1 MLFRGRGGRRPRRR
15 GWWARAWSGV
25 RALEVADLGE
35 TPLVAVALEGGGQPQ
50 REDLA
55 GQAGGDDAA
64 AHRQH
69 VRVVVLAAEA
79 GRVEVV
85 AERSSH
91 APHLVGRDLLA
102 LARAAEHDAAVG
114 LSPDDRTPD
123 GGADRRV
130 VDRLCGVGAE
140 VDHLVTGPL
149 ELGHEVDLKVVPGVV
164 GSDGDLLPVPSLLL
178 GCPTAAPVGHAPPA
192 WPPGDPTTP
201 AA

>member
-25 RALEVADLGE
+25 RALDVADLGE

-91 APHLVGRDLLA
+91 RSE
-102 LARAAEHDAAVG
+102 EHTSELQSLMRISYAVF
-114 LSPDDRTPD
+114 
-123 GGADRRV
+123 
-130 VDRLCGVGAE
+130 C
-140 VDHLVTGPL
+140 
-149 ELGHEVDLKVVPGVV
+149 LKKKN
-164 GSDGDLLPVPSLLL
+164 
-178 GCPTAAPVGHAPPA
+178 TETH
-192 WPPGDPTTP
+192 
-201 AA
+201 

>member
-1 MLFRGRGGRRPRRR
+1 MRISD
-15 GWWARAWSGV
+15 WSSDV
-25 RALEVADLGE
+25 CSSDL
-35 TPLVAVALEGGGQPQ
+35 
-50 REDLA
+50 
-55 GQAGGDDAA
+55 
-64 AHRQH
+64 
-69 VRVVVLAAEA
+69 VVVLAAEA

-149 ELGHEVDLKVVPGVV
+149 ELCREVEPQLQPGVV
-164 GSDGDLLPVPSLLL
+164 GSDGALPPVPTLSRLS
-178 GCPTAAPVGHAPPA
+178 PTAPPA
-192 WPPGDPTTP
+192 GPTLHTRQP
-201 AA
+201 QRTCSSSPVDAKP

>member
-25 RALEVADLGE
+25 RALDVADLGE

-91 APHLVGRDLLA
+91 AQTLVG
-102 LARAAEHDAAVG
+102 
-114 LSPDDRTPD
+114 DRKD
-123 GGADRRV
+123 V
-130 VDRLCGVGAE
+130 VEG
-140 VDHLVTGPL
+140 TGRS
-149 ELGHEVDLKVVPGVV
+149 VSV
-164 GSDGDLLPVPSLLL
+164 GSGGRRRLNKKQKK
-178 GCPTAAPVGHAPPA
+178 
-192 WPPGDPTTP
+192 
-201 AA
+201 

>member
-1 MLFRGRGGRRPRRR
+1 MRISD
-15 GWWARAWSGV
+15 WSSDV
-25 RALEVADLGE
+25 CSSDL
-35 TPLVAVALEGGGQPQ
+35 
-50 REDLA
+50 
-55 GQAGGDDAA
+55 
-64 AHRQH
+64 
-69 VRVVVLAAEA
+69 VVVLAAEA

-149 ELGHEVDLKVVPGVV
+149 ARSEEHKSEVQSLMRISYAVLCLKKKKQTHTDIHKQIQISNANIVNVFTH
-164 GSDGDLLPVPSLLL
+164 SK
-178 GCPTAAPVGHAPPA
+178 
-192 WPPGDPTTP
+192 
-201 AA
+201 

>member
-91 APHLVGRDLLA
+91 APHTVGRDLPA
-102 LARAAEHDAAVG
+102 LARPAEHDAAVG
-114 LSPDDRTPD
+114 LPP
-123 GGADRRV
+123 ADIGRAAGRA
-130 VDRLCGVGAE
+130 RLCEDVEISVG
-140 VDHLVTGPL
+140 G
-149 ELGHEVDLKVVPGVV
+149 GHYK
-164 GSDGDLLPVPSLLL
+164 
-178 GCPTAAPVGHAPPA
+178 
-192 WPPGDPTTP
+192 
-201 AA
+201 